1 MSLQDVDLPESVMG
15 FRNDAERQRRSFPLS
30 DLGYVPFDAD
40 NHYYEAEDAFTR
52 HVPKSM
58 QPRCVQWAEIDGRR
72 HHIVGG
78 RLTHAVKNPTWNP
91 IAKPG
96 SISDFLRGNPN
107 KKKPHELLGEREPL
121 PDYYMDR
128 DARVAKLEEQGLEG
142 VWLFPTLGVLYEE
155 LLKHD
160 TEAVTT
166 LFHAFNRWVHEDW
179 GCSYRN
185 KIFAA
190 PYIALCDVD
199 FACRELEWAIAEG
212 ARVVVMRP
220 AAVVTPNDGMLS
232 PAHPKFDPFWARV
245 NEAGITVVI
254 HAGDSG
260 YTTHGY
266 VRDGFSAA
274 GVGDMGFGPN
284 IKHFNIERAAYD
296 FLITLSYERLYE
308 RFPNVRI
315 ASIENGA
322 EFLPDLFRKL
332 RQSRDR
338 MDVMG
343 YYKEDP
349 CALFK
354 EHVWI
359 NPFWEDDVYEVAEY
373 MGADR
378 VIFGSDWPH
387 IEGMPEPLDYLS
399 ELTQFDDVKR
409 KKILHDNSVE
419 LNSLRPA

>member
-1 MSLQDVDLPESVMG
+1 MSDSAPK
-15 FRNDAERQRRSFPLS
+15 
-30 DLGYVPFDAD
+30 PFDAD
-40 NHYYEAEDAFTR
+40 NHYYEAPDAFTR
-52 HVPKSM
+52 HVPKEM
-58 QPRCVQWAEIDGRR
+58 QPRCVQWAEIGGRK

-78 RLTHAVKNPTWNP
+78 KLAHAVSNPTWNP

-96 SISDFLRGNPN
+96 AISDFLRGNPE
-107 KKKPHELLGEREPL
+107 KKSPKELMGDREPL
-121 PDYYMDR
+121 PDYYMDK
-128 DARVAKLEEQGLEG
+128 DARVAKIEEQGLEG

-160 TEAVTT
+160 SEAVTT
-166 LFHAFNRWVHEDW
+166 LFHAFNRWIEEDW
-179 GCSYRN
+179 GLAYKN
-185 KIFAA
+185 KIFGS
-190 PYIALCDVD
+190 PYIALCDVNA
-199 FACRELEWAIAEG
+199 ACEELEWALERD
-212 ARVVVMRP
+212 ARTVVLRP
-220 AAVVTPNDGMLS
+220 AAVVTPDEGILS
-232 PAHPKFDPFWARV
+232 PANTKFDPFWARV

-266 VRDGFSAA
+266 VQDGFSAA
-274 GVGDMGFGPN
+274 GVGSSSVMMPN

-296 FLITLSYERLYE
+296 FLVTLAYERLFE

-315 ASIENGA
+315 ASVENGA

-338 MDVMG
+338 LAVTG

-349 CALFK
+349 GELFR

-359 NPFWEDDVYEVAEY
+359 NPFWEDDVYEVEEL
-373 MGADR
+373 MGSNR

-387 IEGMPEPLDYLS
+387 IEGMPHPLDYES
-399 ELTQFDDVKR
+399 ELSRFDEATKA
-409 KKILHDNSVE
+409 KIMRENALE
-419 LNSLRPA
+419 LNQRRPA